1 MKSSTKKGL
10 AWIGGVLGALFLA
23 AGGVALWRADQA
35 KDVLEQITEPASS
48 QREVG
53 VYVLEEDPAQDLAQT
68 VGYRYGGLE
77 EEAFPALEQALGE
90 SPDWQ
95 RYPTAFALADALEKG
110 ERQAVVLEEAYQKSL
125 SDARGYEWTLTGMRL
140 VGTVS
145 VEEAPAPSLP
155 APEGTPQQ
163 FLLYLSGSDTFG
175 DVSTLARSDVN
186 ILAAVNTQTKELL
199 LVATPRDFYV
209 SFPQTG
215 GAMDKLTH
223 AGVYGIDASVA
234 ALEGLYGVDISY
246 YVKMNF
252 TGFVEV
258 IDALGGVSVYSDRE
272 FTVENIRT
280 YQEGYNQLTGIEAL
294 AFARER
300 MSFPEGDYQRA
311 KNQMEVIRA
320 VVEKAASPALL
331 GNLSGIL
338 EAVEGNF
345 QTNLPQSQILALA
358 PTLSGDWDIRSLTVS
373 GESAYRETYSMPG
386 SELYVILPDESSVED
401 AARQIQE
408 VLAGEAGKEGS

>member
-1 MKSSTKKGL
+1 MRNRRGQYEAFHQKKGL
-10 AWIGGVLGALFLA
+10 AWIGVILGALFLA
-23 AGGVALWRADQA
+23 AGGVALWRAGQA
-35 KDVLEQITEPASS
+35 KDVLDQITEPASS

-68 VGYRYGGLE
+68 AGYRYGGLE

-90 SPDWQ
+90 PPDWQ

-125 SDARGYEWTLTGMRL
+125 SDARGYEWALTGMRL
-140 VGTVS
+140 VGTVP
-145 VEEAPAPSLP
+145 VEKAPAPSLP

-199 LVATPRDFYV
+199 LVATPRDFYL

-258 IDALGGVSVYSDRE
+258 IDALGGVPVYSDRE

-294 AFARER
+294 AFARE
-300 MSFPEGDYQRA
+300 
-311 KNQMEVIRA
+311 
-320 VVEKAASPALL
+320 LL

-358 PTLSGDWDIRSLTVS
+358 PTLAGDWDIRSLTVS

-401 AARQIQE
+401 AACQIQE
-408 VLAGEAGKEGS
+408 VLGGSGQSGP

>member
-1 MKSSTKKGL
+1 M
-10 AWIGGVLGALFLA
+10 
-23 AGGVALWRADQA
+23 
-35 KDVLEQITEPASS
+35 
-48 QREVG
+48 
-53 VYVLEEDPAQDLAQT
+53 
-68 VGYRYGGLE
+68 
-77 EEAFPALEQALGE
+77 E

-140 VGTVS
+140 VGTVP
-145 VEEAPAPSLP
+145 VEKAPAPSLP

-199 LVATPRDFYV
+199 LVATPRDFYL

-258 IDALGGVSVYSDRE
+258 IDALGGVPVYSDRE

-280 YQEGYNQLTGIEAL
+280 YQET
-294 AFARER
+294 
-300 MSFPEGDYQRA
+300 D
-311 KNQMEVIRA
+311 
-320 VVEKAASPALL
+320 
-331 GNLSGIL
+331 
-338 EAVEGNF
+338 
-345 QTNLPQSQILALA
+345 
-358 PTLSGDWDIRSLTVS
+358 TV
-373 GESAYRETYSMPG
+373 PH
-386 SELYVILPDESSVED
+386 
-401 AARQIQE
+401 
-408 VLAGEAGKEGS
+408 